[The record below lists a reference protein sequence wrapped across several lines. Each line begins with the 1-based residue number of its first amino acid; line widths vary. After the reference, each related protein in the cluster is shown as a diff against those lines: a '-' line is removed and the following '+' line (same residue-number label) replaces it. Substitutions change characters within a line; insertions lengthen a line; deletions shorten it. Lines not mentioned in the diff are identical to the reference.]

1 MFRKPYYLI
10 PVALAV
16 CLVQN
21 ASGQYNWSGAD
32 NNGLWS
38 DPNNWVQLVVPPAS
52 AGDIFVD
59 PVTYTGPVTIGASD
73 VVQLA
78 GTLQGPEWGQTLD
91 INGTVI
97 AGYAF
102 SAVGGIGGPT
112 SVANLYGSASVTA
125 GDSIFVGDPWWAAGI
140 PNATMNVYG
149 NSQMTAPWI
158 SLAGHLNIYG
168 GTVTATSGFL
178 VGTATTG
185 SWGSTL
191 TTDATRLVD
200 IAGGRLVVV
209 GNATAGVAD
218 MIARGILEGNGVVGN
233 VIVDTTSDPGWTII
247 TVPEP
252 ASVALFGLGGF
263 AMMLVFRRRRSDT
276 NS

>member
-1 MFRKPYYLI
+1 MKQKGQQVMFRKPYYLI

-59 PVTYTGPVTIGASD
+59 PVTYTGHVIIGASD
-73 VVQLA
+73 VAQNA

-91 INGTVI
+91 IYGTVI
-97 AGYAF
+97 DGYAF
-102 SAVGGIGGPT
+102 STVGGIGGPT
-112 SVANLYGSASVTA
+112 SVANLS
-125 GDSIFVGDPWWAAGI
+125 
-140 PNATMNVYG
+140 G
-149 NSQMTAPWI
+149 NSQRTAPWI

-209 GNATAGVAD
+209 GNATAEVAD

-233 VIVDTTSDPGWTII
+233 VTVDLLSDPGFTVI

-263 AMMLVFRRRRSDT
+263 AMMLIFRRRRSGA

>member
-10 PVALAV
+10 PMALAT
-16 CLVQN
+16 CLAGSALATDYHWTGLNNDGVWAEAGN
-21 ASGQYNWSGAD
+21 WDSG
-32 NNGLWS
+32 
-38 DPNNWVQLVVPPAS
+38 VPPSA

-59 PVTYTGPVTIGASD
+59 PVTYTGHVIIGASD
-73 VVQLA
+73 VVQNT

-91 INGTVI
+91 IYGTVI
-97 AGYAF
+97 DGYAF
-102 SAVGGIGGPT
+102 SAVGAIGGST
-112 SVANLYGSASVTA
+112 SVANLYGNASVTA

-140 PNATMNVYG
+140 PNATINLYD

-209 GNATAGVAD
+209 GNITSEVND
-218 MIARGILEGNGVVGN
+218 MIARGILEGDGVVGN
-233 VIVDTTSDPGWTII
+233 VNVDTTSDPGFTVI

-252 ASVALFGLGGF
+252 ASIALIGLGGF
-263 AMMLVFRRRRSDT
+263 AMMLVFRRRSGAI
-276 NS
+276 S